1 MPETNTAIR
10 TGTPVG
16 AYLRDMRES
25 QGLQLDDVA
34 KVTRISKNYL
44 VAIEDGMFE
53 KLPNAAY
60 VKGFLRLYAGVLGLS
75 GDEIIAMYDS
85 TAASVTPVTPLSAE
99 RPQSKHVETM
109 KTGGRNRWI
118 LPLLLLSLVLMAA
131 FFLQEKDEKGG
142 IRPPQTSSKPQVAV
156 LPSPL
161 QPVLSS
167 AKVSREKAIEAAAP
181 AVNPA
186 SNELIAGGEPRPKG
200 VFLKLKFNQ
209 DSSLNV
215 TIDDSISQHYELKSG
230 DLIEWKA
237 EKSFTLDLGNAGG
250 VDAEFNGKPLKP
262 FGAAGVPAHVVL
274 KADVKE

>member
-1 MPETNTAIR
+1 MPETNSASR
-10 TGTPVG
+10 TEKPLGV
-16 AYLRDMRES
+16 YLREIRES
-25 QGLQLDDVA
+25 QGLQLEDVA

-44 VAIEDGMFE
+44 IAIEEGMFE

-60 VKGFLRLYAGVLGLS
+60 VKGFLRLYAGVLSLS
-75 GDEIIAMYDS
+75 GDEIIDRYDS
-85 TAASVTPVTPLSAE
+85 TRAPVTPLSAE
-99 RPQSKHVETM
+99 RPQSKHIETI

-131 FFLQEKDEKGG
+131 FFLQEKDEKRG
-142 IRPPQTSSKPQVAV
+142 IMPPPSSSKPQVAV
-156 LPSPL
+156 FPSPL

-167 AKVSREKAIEAAAP
+167 AKVSSEKAIEAAAP
-181 AVNPA
+181 VVNPA

-215 TIDDSISQHYELKSG
+215 TIDDSISQRYELKSG

-250 VDAEFNGKPLKP
+250 VEAEFNGKPLKP
-262 FGAAGVPAHVVL
+262 FGAPGVPAHVVL

>member
-1 MPETNTAIR
+1 MPETNTAMR

-16 AYLRDMRES
+16 AHLREIRES

-85 TAASVTPVTPLSAE
+85 TRAPLIPPSAE
-99 RPQSKHVETM
+99 RPQAKHVETI
-109 KTGGRNRWI
+109 KTGNRNRWI

-131 FFLQEKDEKGG
+131 FFLQEKDEKRGVM
-142 IRPPQTSSKPQVAV
+142 PPPTSSKPQVAV

-167 AKVSREKAIEAAAP
+167 AKVSSEKAIEDAAP

-250 VDAEFNGKPLKP
+250 VEAEFNGKPLKP

>member
-1 MPETNTAIR
+1 MLPETNTAIR

-16 AYLRDMRES
+16 AYLQEIRES

-44 VAIEDGMFE
+44 VAIEEGMFE

-85 TAASVTPVTPLSAE
+85 ARAPVTPPSAE
-99 RPQSKHVETM
+99 RPQSKHVETI

-131 FFLQEKDEKGG
+131 FFLQEKDEKRG
-142 IRPPQTSSKPQVAV
+142 ITPPPSYSKPQVAV

-167 AKVSREKAIEAAAP
+167 AKISSEKAIEAAAS

-250 VDAEFNGKPLKP
+250 VEAEFNGNPLKP

-274 KADVKE
+274 KADYKQ

>member
-1 MPETNTAIR
+1 MPEINTANR

-16 AYLRDMRES
+16 AYLREIRES

-85 TAASVTPVTPLSAE
+85 TSAHVTPLATE
-99 RPQSKHVETM
+99 RPQSKHVETI

-118 LPLLLLSLVLMAA
+118 LPLLLLSLVLVAA
-131 FFLQEKDEKGG
+131 FFLQEKDEKSG
-142 IRPPQTSSKPQVAV
+142 IRPPPSSSKPQVAV

-167 AKVSREKAIEAAAP
+167 AKVSSEKAIEAAAP
-181 AVNPA
+181 AVKPA
-186 SNELIAGGEPRPKG
+186 SNELIAAGEPRPKG

-250 VDAEFNGKPLKP
+250 VEAEFNGKPLKP